1 MRAAILSFLLTA
13 CMILSPAAASASNGL
28 ENGAGD
34 AGTSMPV
41 YDLDPAPLT
50 VQRPSNDRGAFIAQV
65 GEASVAT
72 IARTSPTQYARIDQ
86 SGDNNRADV
95 TQSGGGAHY
104 AHTSQG
110 GEGNT
115 LDLLQSGIGGQVA
128 LVQQSGSLNTMTLE
142 QQGGIVSSGLAAIQL
157 GHDNSMSLLQAGDN
171 NQARLVQN
179 GSGNAMSA
187 SQVGGNNQLTW
198 IQNGDHLSDL
208 SIAQTGNQVMA
219 VTQSR

>member
-72 IARTSPTQYARIDQ
+72 IAQTSPTQYARIDQ
-86 SGDNNRADV
+86 SGDTNRADV
-95 TQSGGGAHY
+95 TQSGRRHPIGRGRALCSYQPRGRGKHAGPAPIRRRRTSGVGTAERQPQHHDAGA
-104 AHTSQG
+104 
-110 GEGNT
+110 
-115 LDLLQSGIGGQVA
+115 
-128 LVQQSGSLNTMTLE
+128 
-142 QQGGIVSSGLAAIQL
+142 
-157 GHDNSMSLLQAGDN
+157 
-171 NQARLVQN
+171 ARR
-179 GSGNAMSA
+179 
-187 SQVGGNNQLTW
+187 
-198 IQNGDHLSDL
+198 D
-208 SIAQTGNQVMA
+208 
-219 VTQSR
+219 R